1 MSLLS
6 CAAAA
11 FRMPCAPPCGLRL
24 YNQPAMCAC
33 PHPPRQSL
41 EKAETAAAARA
52 GGERVGESGPV
63 MKSQKDVTLAK
74 DLDIRDR

>member
-1 MSLLS
+1 
-6 CAAAA
+6 
-11 FRMPCAPPCGLRL
+11 MPPTLPTPP
-24 YNQPAMCAC
+24 
-33 PHPPRQSL
+33 QSL